1 MALRRCTGV
10 LLSGIDVAD
19 PQDARAE
26 GGRPSWNSGPSL
38 SIMIEKLPDPV
49 REAEITF
56 DPVREADPGV
66 LLEMARA
73 FRGEEG
79 HPLGP
84 EAEAAIARIAG
95 GEPVA
100 RAWRVR
106 GAGEALGYVVI
117 TLGYSA
123 EYGGRDGFVDDLYL
137 VPKARGRGLGRELL
151 DFALLEASR
160 LGIGTLHLEVEAANE
175 AATRLYRSAGFEE
188 TGRRLMRRRVGAA
201 E

>member
-106 GAGEALGYVVI
+106 GAGEALGYVVKTI
-117 TLGYSA
+117 GYSA
-123 EYGGRDGFVDDLYL
+123 EYGGRDGSSTSSIWFRRRAVAAGEGA
-137 VPKARGRGLGRELL
+137 ARFCAAGG
-151 DFALLEASR
+151 AR

-175 AATRLYRSAGFEE
+175 AATVVPLGGFEE
-188 TGRRLMRRRVGAA
+188 TGEVDAA
-201 E
+201 ARGSAE